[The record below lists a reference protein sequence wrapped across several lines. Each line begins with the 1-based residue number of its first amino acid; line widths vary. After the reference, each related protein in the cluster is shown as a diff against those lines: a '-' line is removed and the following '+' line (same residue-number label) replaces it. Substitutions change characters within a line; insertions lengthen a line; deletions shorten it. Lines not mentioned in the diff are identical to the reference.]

1 MNLPNK
7 ITISRIVI
15 SILIIILL
23 LFPFDATGL
32 AMPKI
37 FVNETIVVDI
47 KYIIAGI
54 FFIIASLTDFLDG
67 FLARKYELVTDF
79 GKMIDAIADKVL
91 VNSVLIILAASGFI
105 SPIIP
110 VVIIVRD
117 SVVNSIKMIAGSKGR
132 VVAAIKMGKLKTA
145 SLMIGIVLTLFYNLP
160 FELYNLKISDAL
172 LIIACVLSL
181 VSAAQY
187 YSLNK
192 DLIFESSS
200 DKKEYEVQNIKE
212 DTKIDEPQIITQEQQ
227 EEEDLEKT
235 EEIKLPNS
243 V

>member
-7 ITISRIVI
+7 ITMSRII
-15 SILIIILL
+15 LSILIIILL
-23 LFPFDATGL
+23 LFPFDATGIS
-32 AMPKI
+32 MPKI
-37 FVNETIVVDI
+37 FVSETIVVDI

-54 FFIIASLTDFLDG
+54 LFILASLTDFLDG

-79 GKMIDAIADKVL
+79 GKMIDAIADKIL

-160 FELYNLKISDAL
+160 FELYNLKVSDAL
-172 LIIACVLSL
+172 LIIACALSL

-187 YSLNK
+187 YLLNR
-192 DLIFESSS
+192 DLIFDTPSNDNKQELEVEPV
-200 DKKEYEVQNIKE
+200 KKESIIEEAQI
-212 DTKIDEPQIITQEQQ
+212 IQPEPQKI
-227 EEEDLEKT
+227 EDLEKT
-235 EEIKLPNS
+235 SEIEL
-243 V
+243 